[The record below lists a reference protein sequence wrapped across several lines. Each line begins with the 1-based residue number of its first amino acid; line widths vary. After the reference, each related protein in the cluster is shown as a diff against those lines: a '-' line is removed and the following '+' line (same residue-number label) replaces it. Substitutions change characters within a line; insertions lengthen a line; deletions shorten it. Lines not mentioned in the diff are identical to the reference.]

1 MEKPYCS
8 LDNLILGPDSRGRI
22 GKSVKE
28 SVSLADA
35 AGLPP
40 AYEPAFSRLN
50 TFRDEQ
56 SKSRDELLRLR
67 REARAEKAER
77 DNATLEFHRKV
88 FDLLAEGGQPAHFI
102 MRKAI
107 EMIQLWEDKGLN
119 GMYSPIWKQLL
130 EGSQGSAR
138 DFILS
143 DNESGWPLALRSAS
157 PFTHI
162 GANPEDEWDREGG
175 AVRK

>member
-1 MEKPYCS
+1 MEKRHCS
-8 LDNLILGPDSRGRI
+8 LENLLLGSDSLDRI
-22 GKSVKE
+22 SKSVKE

-40 AYEPAFSRLN
+40 AYEPAFSKLN
-50 TFRDEQ
+50 AFRDEQ

-88 FDLLAEGGQPAHFI
+88 FDLLAEDGQPAYFI
-102 MRKAI
+102 MRKAM
-107 EMIQLWEDKGLN
+107 EMIQLWENKGLN

-130 EGSQGSAR
+130 EGSPVSAR

-162 GANPEDEWDREGG
+162 VAYPEDEWDREGE
-175 AVRK
+175 AAKK